1 MSVQK
6 IQVDEIIL
14 IHDRI
19 IKATGGSLG
28 LRESNLLVSVC
39 NTPFGSFSGKE
50 LYPDIFLKAAV
61 ILNSL
66 VNYHVFIDGNKRTG
80 IAVMEYF
87 MYKNCYTFTNSRL
100 IKEEFVLHVA
110 TTNPDL
116 ADIASWIKKHSKKE
130 AK

>member
-1 MSVQK
+1 MTITK
-6 IQVDEIIL
+6 INVDEIIL

-19 IKATGGSLG
+19 IDATGGSKG
-28 LRESNLLVSVC
+28 VRESNLLESVC
-39 NTPFGSFSGKE
+39 NTPFGNYFGQE

-61 ILNSL
+61 IINSL

-80 IAVMEYF
+80 LAVMEF
-87 MYKNCYTFTNSRL
+87 FLSKNDYRFTSSRVV
-100 IKEEFVLHVA
+100 KEKFVLHIA

-116 ADIASWIKKHSKKE
+116 ADIATWIKKHSKK